1 MTLAELIAQA
11 RTALDT
17 AITARQQEQDAL
29 MALRSD
35 ENLTE
40 EAVAARV
47 ATRDAADQ
55 EVTRRQEALA
65 ELEAEQAREDE
76 LARLQART
84 APAATRAL
92 AYDRVARVGAEE
104 RTYRPD
110 EDRRGARFEGDVA
123 AAFLGDYEARDRLAR
138 HMQEERVERGDQL
151 RAAGTGAFAG
161 LVVPQYLTDMYAPAA
176 QANRPFADAIR
187 RHDLPAQGMQ
197 VNISRVTTGAE
208 VDNQTSENTE
218 VAEQDMDDT
227 NLAIPVQTA
236 AGQQTISRQSV
247 ERGAGVEAVVLDD
260 LFRRYNTN
268 LDNKLLN
275 QATTGL
281 SAVATAITYTD
292 TDPTAAELYPR
303 VVEGLAGVEAAMLDM
318 ASGDNLAVMHSR
330 RWYWMQNAMGSTW
343 PLITQPGVIAQ
354 TLGAN
359 YATAYGRGIRGILP
373 NGTPVV
379 VDNNIATNLGA
390 GTNEDE
396 IYLVDRQECHVWE
409 DPDAPMYIRAEQAKA
424 SSLGVLLVVYGYFAY
439 THARYPQARKISG
452 TGLVTPAFTGA

>member
-1 MTLAELIAQA
+1 LTLAELIAQA

-17 AITARQQEQDAL
+17 AITTRQQEQDAL

-40 EAVAARV
+40 EQVAAQVTR
-47 ATRDAADQ
+47 RDAADA

-65 ELEAEQAREDE
+65 QLEAEQAREDE
-76 LARLQART
+76 LAALSART
-84 APAATRAL
+84 TPAATRAP
-92 AYDRVARVGAEE
+92 AYDRVARIGQEE

-110 EDRRGARFEGDVA
+110 IDRRGAQFERDVA
-123 AAFLGDYEARDRLAR
+123 AAFLGDYDAQARLAQ
-138 HMQEERVERGDQL
+138 HMAEERTLRGDQL
-151 RAAGTGAFAG
+151 RAVGTGAFAG

-176 QANRPFADAIR
+176 QANRPFADACR
-187 RHDLPAQGMQ
+187 HHDLPAQGMQ
-197 VNISRVTTGAE
+197 VNISRVTTGSS
-208 VDNQTSENTE
+208 VDNQASENTN

-227 NLAIPVQTA
+227 NLPITVQTA
-236 AGQQTISRQSV
+236 AGQQTISRQAV
-247 ERGAGVEAVVLDD
+247 ERGAGVEAVVMDD

-281 SAVATAITYTD
+281 TNVATAVTYTD
-292 TDPTAAELYPR
+292 ATPTAAELYPK
-303 VVEGLAGVEAAMLDM
+303 VIEGLAGVEAAMLDM
-318 ASGDNLAVMHSR
+318 ASGDNIAVMNSR

-343 PLITQPGVIAQ
+343 PLITQPGIIAQ

-373 NGTPVV
+373 NGTPVI
-379 VDNNIATNLGA
+379 VDNNVATNLGA

-396 IYLVDRQECHVWE
+396 IYLADRQECHLWE
-409 DPDAPMYIRAEQAKA
+409 DPDAPMYIRAEQTKA
-424 SSLGVLLVVYGYFAY
+424 ASLGVLLVVYGYFAY
-439 THARYPQARKISG
+439 TFQRYAHARKIAG
-452 TGLVTPAFTGA
+452 TGLITPTFTGV

>member
-40 EAVAARV
+40 EQVRAQVER
-47 ATRDAADQ
+47 RDAADS

-65 ELEAEQAREDE
+65 ELEAEQAREEE
-76 LARLQART
+76 LAQLQART
-84 APAATRAL
+84 VPAANRAP
-92 AYDRVARVGAEE
+92 AYDRVHRVGQEE

-110 EDRRGARFEGDVA
+110 QDRRGAQFERDVA
-123 AAFLGDYEARDRLAR
+123 SAFLGDYEARDRLAR
-138 HMQEERVERGDQL
+138 HMAEERAERGEQL

-187 RHDLPAQGMQ
+187 NHDLPPQGMQ
-197 VNISRVTTGAE
+197 VNISRITTGSD
-208 VDNQTSENTE
+208 VDLQTSENTA
-218 VAEQDMDDT
+218 VTEQDMDDT
-227 NLAIPVQTA
+227 NLAISVQTA
-236 AGQQTISRQSV
+236 AGQQTISRQAV
-247 ERGAGVEAVVLDD
+247 ERGAGVEAVVMDD

-268 LDNKLLN
+268 LDGKLIN

-281 SAVATAITYTD
+281 SAVATAVTYTD
-292 TDPTAAELYPR
+292 TDPTALELYPKLI
-303 VVEGLAGVEAAMLDM
+303 EGLSGVEAALLDM

-330 RWYWMQNAMGSTW
+330 RWYWLQNALGDKW
-343 PLITQPGVIAQ
+343 PVISQPGVIAQ

-373 NGTPVV
+373 NGTPVI

-390 GTNEDE
+390 GTNQDE
-396 IYLVDRQECHVWE
+396 IYLVDRQECHLWE
-409 DPDAPMYIRAEQAKA
+409 D
-424 SSLGVLLVVYGYFAY
+424 
-439 THARYPQARKISG
+439 
-452 TGLVTPAFTGA
+452 